1 MTLRWIP
8 LALAAVLAL
17 TAGCDNGSEPAAKTP
32 APSSAAPSPTPP
44 ASPTRSGA
52 EKIDQ
57 IKRGVLVD
65 ADVSTYSGGATPTES
80 RNETLLGPCSPPVT
94 ALGNI
99 QFTWGQVWKDKDR
112 FYFVTSV
119 VQGAGTGD
127 PQAVVAEIRTTLSG
141 LCVNYSAAG
150 RIVDF
155 TKELSVPAL
164 TGVVAQYG
172 WCLRYQFDDGDKA
185 KYNTLCGV
193 IMVRRVADLTLVAN
207 VRVSAFDPGDA
218 EKAVLD
224 LAPKAAARLMAA

>member
-8 LALAAVLAL
+8 LALVAALAL
-17 TAGCDNGSEPAAKTP
+17 TASCDGDAKPAAQAP
-32 APSSAAPSPTPP
+32 APTSAAPSPTPP

-52 EKIDQ
+52 DKIDQ
-57 IKRGVLVD
+57 IKRGVLVND
-65 ADVSTYSGGATPTES
+65 DVTTYSGGAPATES
-80 RNETLLGPCSPPVT
+80 RTETLFGPCSPPVI
-94 ALGNI
+94 ALTGV

-119 VQGAGTGD
+119 VQGAATGD
-127 PQAVVAEIRTTLSG
+127 PQAVVAEIRTTLPG

-155 TKELSVPAL
+155 KKELTVPAL
-164 TGVVAQYG
+164 AGVAAQYG

-185 KYNTLCGV
+185 KFNTLCGV
-193 IMVRRVADLTLVAN
+193 IMVRKVADLTLVAN